1 MRRSRPCLS
10 HHSSQE
16 MPRHRSTPAPPPED
30 DSTQLSGREAQALAG
45 RHRLSREDASEHQR
59 MAGKAS
65 GAKRKAAAMSSEEK
79 TMKETARKQ
88 VIRAKAKAKRD
99 AEASAAAKAEQ
110 AALLKS
116 FAGRLWLI
124 GVDGFVALGTATQR
138 WEFDLFDCGE
148 GEHSAFEK
156 WLASHAA
163 DFERRKALWRGFIV
177 HEPDYAA
184 LAAAYERGFV
194 IELEESDFHDTPEAE
209 AWIKAECAR
218 LRIDDNDDNIDRLLD
233 LGQEHD
239 SARAEALGDELPL
252 ELLRAWR
259 GSEAYNAWYE
269 REVGWKHVRPPSTLA
284 ALHCCLPVPA
294 ALQPSPHPHTTTSPW
309 PRAAVCRVALRTV
322 TSLHGSKNAVP
333 PVLTM
338 WRTGDALM
346 RTVSSHSMQV
356 W

>member
-1 MRRSRPCLS
+1 VRA
-10 HHSSQE
+10 QE
-16 MPRHRSTPAPPPED
+16 KAA
-30 DSTQLSGREAQALAG
+30 REA
-45 RHRLSREDASEHQR
+45 E
-59 MAGKAS
+59 
-65 GAKRKAAAMSSEEK
+65 AAA
-79 TMKETARKQ
+79 
-88 VIRAKAKAKRD
+88 
-99 AEASAAAKAEQ
+99 AAAAAAQAERT
-110 AALLKS
+110 ALLES
-116 FAGRLWLI
+116 FVSRLWYISLP
-124 GVDGFVALGTATQR
+124 GDSVCGGLGYATEEWHDEQFEESEQEAFTA
-138 WEFDLFDCGE
+138 
-148 GEHSAFEK
+148 
-156 WLASHAA
+156 WLSSHAA